1 MQDKQGQG
9 PGPAQARAWQSV
21 IGAMCR
27 VMLQLLPAQEQD
39 YPPAF
44 QGFFMMM
51 ACLPALLL
59 RICHGETPALR
70 QGNIATRCS
79 QFLRGHWKGLWNNA
93 QISATA
99 RAAAQA
105 SRPGSNQAGPVG
117 PTTTDQKTLSRAVD
131 QARRGNLSRS
141 MSLLRSAGLAP
152 GTPAQVVAALQALHP
167 PDQWNVSAPP
177 DVPPPPR
184 TALPLSLEHGSP
196 SRSSHWPEVWWLT
209 CLDGT

>member
-59 RICHGETPALR
+59 RTCHGENPALCQR
-70 QGNIATRCS
+70 NIATCCS
-79 QFLRGHWKGLWNNA
+79 QFLQGHWKGLWSKAVDA

-99 RAAAQA
+99 HAAAQA
-105 SRPGSNQAGPVG
+105 SRPGSNQAEPVG
-117 PTTTDQKTLSRAVD
+117 QTTTGPSRPSSLTVRCSDVGLPSSAASLTLSC
-131 QARRGNLSRS
+131 
-141 MSLLRSAGLAP
+141 
-152 GTPAQVVAALQALHP
+152 VVAVGRPGLRP
-167 PDQWNVSAPP
+167 
-177 DVPPPPR
+177 
-184 TALPLSLEHGSP
+184 
-196 SRSSHWPEVWWLT
+196 
-209 CLDGT
+209 